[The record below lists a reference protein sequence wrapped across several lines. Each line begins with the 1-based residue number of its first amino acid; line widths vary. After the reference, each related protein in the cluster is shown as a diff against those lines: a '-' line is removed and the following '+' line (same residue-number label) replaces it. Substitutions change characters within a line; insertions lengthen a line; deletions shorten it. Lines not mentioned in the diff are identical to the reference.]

1 LKLICPKCECIKN
14 IGDAGRYFC
23 FRCDSCDFR
32 FRGIHAKIHRVS
44 YFLNAFFNPFA
55 VADTVENWNR
65 DICPYCAGIIYYGEP
80 ARRFEEFIPPS
91 RCNNCMKDLP
101 TSPAIQY
108 SWHSLDDE
116 RVVEVFNKIRRK
128 YSGDSYMI
136 AKSLHE
142 WLDKRFDTKNEA
154 IRKDRKFIEDAI
166 SEWENS

>member
-1 LKLICPKCECIKN
+1 
-14 IGDAGRYFC
+14 
-23 FRCDSCDFR
+23 
-32 FRGIHAKIHRVS
+32 
-44 YFLNAFFNPFA
+44 
-55 VADTVENWNR
+55 
-65 DICPYCAGIIYYGEP
+65 
-80 ARRFEEFIPPS
+80 
-91 RCNNCMKDLP
+91 MKDLP